1 MKRTALAAFATLAL
15 ALPCAA
21 LPLGLRLAARRAAV
35 EAQSRAE
42 TPEERAYRIY
52 APNTAFEVTVTN
64 GHTYTLYVRGWIY
77 GTAVADRWVD
87 WGDGARDAG
96 FTGGG
101 YPSHTYERAGSYVVQ
116 VSDALQG
123 FQANG
128 GSWAGKEE
136 SFPVV
141 TAALRYGDS
150 LTSAAWAYLGC
161 TNIVGFLPRWGK
173 SVTDASLCYSVKKP
187 IHGIPAW
194 NDKITNAAGTY
205 SNCIGLTGE
214 IPAWNDKI
222 TSADDTYSYCSGLTG
237 SIPAWNDKITNAQK
251 TYFTCSGLTGS
262 IPAWNDKI
270 TNAMATFSRC
280 PGLTGDIPKWG
291 AAITTTGIESFWCG
305 TYADC
310 TGLTGA
316 WTDDPD
322 ELMPTNI
329 TSHDRTV
336 RGCSDSLRA
345 LFYSDWGGTRTK
357 PATE

>member
-15 ALPCAA
+15 TLPCAA

-35 EAQSRAE
+35 EAQSRTE
-42 TPEERAYRIY
+42 TPEERAFRIY

-77 GTAVADRWVD
+77 GTAEADRWVD

-128 GSWAGKEE
+128 GGWAGKEE

-173 SVTDASLCYSVKKP
+173 SVTNASYCYSVKKP
-187 IHGIPAW
+187 LHGIPAW
-194 NDKITNAAGTY
+194 NDKITNAEGTY
-205 SNCIGLTGE
+205 SNCI
-214 IPAWNDKI
+214 
-222 TSADDTYSYCSGLTG
+222 GLTG
-237 SIPAWNDKITNAQK
+237 SIPAWNDKITNAQR
-251 TYFTCSGLTGS
+251 TYFFCSGLTGS

-270 TNAMATFSRC
+270 TDAMATFSWC

-291 AAITTTGIESFWCG
+291 AAIATTGIESFWCG
-305 TYADC
+305 TYSES

-329 TSHDRTV
+329 TSHVRTV